1 MHNFVFYIHIFTSI
15 VYLVLAIWLIFI
27 HIKGILNKQK
37 YTKMH
42 KFIAISYI
50 LSLYLQLIIGLFLF
64 FSQEYESLVTPPHA
78 IDGTI
83 RFWSIEHVFLMIF
96 ALAIAQIGYINTVHA
111 ESFQVKFK
119 KGLVFYSIPLLLI
132 LISLGII
139 YFQEI

>member
-1 MHNFVFYIHIFTSI
+1 MHDFVFYIHIFTSI
-15 VYLVLAIWLIFI
+15 VYLVLAILLIVI

-37 YTKMH
+37 YTKKH

-50 LSLYLQLIIGLFLF
+50 LSLYLQLIIGLYLF
-64 FSQEYESLVTPPHA
+64 FSQEYESLAMPPHV
-78 IDGTI
+78 IDGNV

-96 ALAIAQIGYINTVHA
+96 ALAISQIGYINTVYA
-111 ESFQVKFK
+111 EDSKVKFK
-119 KGLVFYSIPLLLI
+119 KGLIFYSIPLLLI